1 MPMETGKVIKS
12 YNVKDVPI
20 TDLVIKYVEA
30 MESETR
36 IKTLKIKG
44 NN

>member
-1 MPMETGKVIKS
+1 MHMKTGKVIKS
-12 YNVKDVPI
+12 YNVKDVPV
-20 TDLVIKYVEA
+20 TDLVIKDIEA
-30 MESETR
+30 MESETG